1 MLNYTRYIEAHP
13 NIKELDPDNLP
24 KELSI
29 STMTGSCKLPV
40 SFNVPNIAKY
50 LPLSS
55 SFILGVK
62 CGNSGRSDVGA
73 ISHNKIKQ
81 HADPI
86 EVERMMIPI
95 KKKSSKKKI
104 VKKSIKNFYN
114 QATIVIN
121 SPQQNVPKGI
131 IKLNIKVFKNG
142 AFQFTG
148 CKKISYIVW
157 ALDNLLSIFNEGVD
171 VIENGETVKKT
182 FAYPQC
188 FLHILNIYKFRISM
202 INSNFVIGFMID
214 REKVFN
220 KMIADKYDCSF
231 DPARHAGVHVR
242 YTIDKTIKPLS
253 IFIFDK
259 GSIIITGARTYL
271 HIMECYKFIN
281 TYLLE
286 HYDEFVQKYII

>member
-1 MLNYTRYIEAHP
+1 MLNYAQYIKDNP
-13 NIKELDPDNLP
+13 KIKELDPDNLP

-40 SFNVPNIAKY
+40 LFNVFNIAKY
-50 LPLSS
+50 LPISS

-62 CGNSGRSDVGA
+62 CGNSERCSS
-73 ISHNKIKQ
+73 ISETGIG
-81 HADPI
+81 I
-86 EVERMMIPI
+86 VERMMVPI
-95 KKKSSKKKI
+95 KKKSSKKQPI
-104 VKKSIKNFYN
+104 KKTSKNFYN

-121 SPQQNVPKGI
+121 SPQPTVPKGI

-148 CKKISYIVW
+148 CKKISYIIW
-157 ALDNLLSIFNEGVD
+157 ALDNLFSIFKEGVEVMTD
-171 VIENGETVKKT
+171 GVLVKKT
-182 FAYPQC
+182 FAHPQC
-188 FLHILNIYKFRISM
+188 FLHLLSMSKFRISM
-202 INSNFVIGFMID
+202 INSNFVIGFKID

-220 KMIADKYDCSF
+220 KMTADKYDCVF

-242 YTIDKTIKPLS
+242 YTVDATIKPLS

-281 TYLLE
+281 IYLME
-286 HYDEFVQKYII
+286 HYGEFVQKSII